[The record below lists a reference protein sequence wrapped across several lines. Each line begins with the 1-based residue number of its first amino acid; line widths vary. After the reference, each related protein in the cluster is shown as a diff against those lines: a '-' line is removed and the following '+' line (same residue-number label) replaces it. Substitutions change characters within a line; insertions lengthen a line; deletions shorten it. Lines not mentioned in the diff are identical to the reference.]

1 MDVTFLRRNFLVS
14 QPSNTAQAQTL
25 IRHYRYV
32 AMHSMTEATS
42 NPPEEPFVN
51 GYIDHYSASN
61 GLTKSDISLV
71 MVGMLLPLLTQFGHA
86 H

>member
-1 MDVTFLRRNFLVS
+1 
-14 QPSNTAQAQTL
+14 
-25 IRHYRYV
+25 
-32 AMHSMTEATS
+32 MHSMTEATS

-51 GYIDHYSASN
+51 GYIDHHTASN

>member
-1 MDVTFLRRNFLVS
+1 VDVALFRWNFLVS
-14 QPSNTAQAQTL
+14 NLFPFLNICINGS
-25 IRHYRYV
+25 RYV
-32 AMHSMTEATS
+32 AMHSMTEATN
-42 NPPEEPFVN
+42 NPSEEPFVN
-51 GYIDHYSASN
+51 GYIDHHTASN

>member
-1 MDVTFLRRNFLVS
+1 MDVALLRRNIFVS
-14 QPSNTAQAQTL
+14 HATTL
-25 IRHYRYV
+25 SRIPTDSSRYV

-51 GYIDHYSASN
+51 GYIDHHTASN